1 LFKALVDDFL
11 RGVSEGC
18 SVLHV
23 SIRAYAELN
32 DFLPEARRHREFS
45 RRLRFSTS
53 VKDLL
58 EGAGIP
64 HPEIALLLVDGEP
77 KLFEF
82 LIERSCRVAAYPAFR
97 SLFLGDL
104 PKLQRGYVELPR
116 FVLDV
121 HLGRLSRYLRL
132 VGCDAAYEND
142 ATDDWLANTAS
153 GDDRCLLT
161 RDRALLMRKDVE
173 RGYFVRNDDPIRQL
187 VEVAR
192 RFNLAERMRPF
203 SRCLTCN
210 GVLAEVTKHVI
221 EAQLEPETRR
231 NFQQFWQCDEC
242 CNVYWKGSHYDRLL
256 NLVELISEPTTG
268 DRSS

>member
-1 LFKALVDDFL
+1 MSK
-11 RGVSEGC
+11 GW

-32 DFLPEARRHREFS
+32 DFLPVSRRQREFS
-45 RRLRFSTS
+45 RRLRFATS

-77 KLFEF
+77 KPFEF

-97 SLFLGDL
+97 SPPLCDL
-104 PKLQRGYVELPR
+104 PVSQPRQAELPG

-132 VGCDAAYEND
+132 VGCDAVYEND
-142 ATDDWLANTAS
+142 ATDDLLARTA
-153 GDDRCLLT
+153 GGNERYLLT
-161 RDRALLMRKDVE
+161 RDRALLMRKDVV

-192 RFNLAERMRPF
+192 RFGLVAGIRPF
-203 SRCLTCN
+203 SRCLACN
-210 GVLAEVTKHVI
+210 GVLVQVEKHEV
-221 EAQLEPETRR
+221 EAQLEPGTRR
-231 NFQQFWQCDEC
+231 NFEQFWQCHGC
-242 CNVYWKGSHYDRLL
+242 GNIYWKGSHYNRLL
-256 NLVELISEPTTG
+256 ELVRLISDTPAG
-268 DRSS
+268 DHSS